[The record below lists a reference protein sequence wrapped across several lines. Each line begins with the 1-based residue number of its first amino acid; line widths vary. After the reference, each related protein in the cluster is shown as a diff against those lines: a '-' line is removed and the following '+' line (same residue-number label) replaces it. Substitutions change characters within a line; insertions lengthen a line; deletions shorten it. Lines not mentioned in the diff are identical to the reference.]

1 MQMVKHLNKIS
12 NDSPGV
18 YEDIDDILT
27 NYIYIC
33 WKVIKLSHDSRERQQ
48 NCHTQ
53 LEHHPKW
60 MTRRIFAL
68 YTIGK

>member
-48 NCHTQ
+48 
-53 LEHHPKW
+53 LSRKW